1 MHAASPGI
9 ITDNGKEKRKEKE
22 RKEEEEKKSA
32 QTQ

>member
-22 RKEEEEKKSA
+22 RNEEEKKSA